1 MSFLRSLAN
10 SFSSLLFSSGGE
22 TAPMDAAGSAPS
34 PAAVVRERVAV
45 KLRGY
50 FDLAKEEMDKAVRAE
65 EWGLPDDATAHYRNA
80 MRVMLEAQAARV
92 PDAVS
97 SSERGQV
104 RVYQEKIAKWQAQV
118 EERLRVLGQ
127 RSAEGATAAVVPKKE
142 LLINLK
148 SWMMLFFEDW

>member
-97 SSERGQV
+97 SRC
-104 RVYQEKIAKWQAQV
+104 A
-118 EERLRVLGQ
+118 RVLFL
-127 RSAEGATAAVVPKKE
+127 APVAARASGM
-142 LLINLK
+142 IR
-148 SWMMLFFEDW
+148 D